1 MDITTYALSKKI
13 AAHAVSGVQSMSVNG
28 QTLTINTKDSGV
40 LTMTFPTPKDGVS
53 VADIDVNANNQIV
66 FTMSDGTEIISGKI
80 PTVKGDKGD
89 PGVSPI
95 ITENAD
101 NTDKIYKLDITT
113 ADSTFTTPNL
123 KGADGTGGE
132 GASTWSEIS
141 DKPFESLSTDF
152 FVENGELKVVGSGE
166 ENKIDSISVNGTTIS
181 IDENKNV
188 DITVPKVTNDLTDEL
203 KSSYDEAVTA
213 KHTHDNKTVLDGIT
227 EEKVES
233 WDKAEE
239 NVQSDWNETDDTADG
254 FIKNKPTIPD
264 ITGLATETYVD
275 NKVADY
281 TKTVDLADVATSG
294 SYNDLA
300 DKPEFETVNIDFT
313 TEY

>member
-1 MDITTYALSKKI
+1 
-13 AAHAVSGVQSMSVNG
+13 
-28 QTLTINTKDSGV
+28 
-40 LTMTFPTPKDGVS
+40 MTFPTPKDGVS
-53 VADIDVNANNQIV
+53 VTDIDVNANNQIV

-89 PGVSPI
+89 DGFSPT

-101 NTDKIYKLDITT
+101 NTDKIYKLDIETV
-113 ADSTFTTPNL
+113 DGKFTTPNL

-152 FVENGELKVVGSGE
+152 SVENGELKIVGGTGE
-166 ENKIDSISVNGTTIS
+166 ENTIESISVNGSPIS

-188 DITVPKVTNDLTDEL
+188 DITVPTVTNDLTDEL
-203 KSSYDEAVTA
+203 KSSYDEAVAA

-227 EEKVES
+227 AKKVES

-264 ITGLATETYVD
+264 ITGLATET
-275 NKVADY
+275 
-281 TKTVDLADVATSG
+281 
-294 SYNDLA
+294 
-300 DKPEFETVNIDFT
+300 
-313 TEY
+313 